1 MTDFAR
7 GVSYNGGMEVIYID
21 SLFFLNAGVD
31 YVLLLA
37 AGRLCARE
45 LVRPRLVLAALFGGA
60 YAAAS
65 VLLPGFFALWTVKL
79 LAGALMVFIAFGAAG
94 YPRAVLVFFAVAA
107 AFGGAVWCA
116 LTLGGSPAPGEA
128 YFVPVSMPALA
139 LSFALCYAAL
149 TLAFRHSG
157 KRASQRLRRVSVTLA
172 GRQADFTALE
182 DTGNELTDPV
192 SGGAVVV
199 AEAEALSALFDT
211 DTAALLRGD
220 AAQSFTALADTAA
233 RRGRL
238 RLLPCSGVT
247 GAQGLLLCF
256 RPDALTVDGRK
267 HTRAVAVAPRALSPD
282 GAYRG
287 LV

>member
-1 MTDFAR
+1 M
-7 GVSYNGGMEVIYID
+7 GSMEVIYID
-21 SLFFLNAGVD
+21 SLFFLNAAID

-37 AGRLCARE
+37 AGRLCVRE
-45 LVRPRLVLAALFGGA
+45 LVRPRMALAALFGGA

-65 VLLPGFFALWTVKL
+65 VLLPGVFALWTVKL
-79 LAGALMVFIAFGAAG
+79 LAGALMVCIAFGGAG

-116 LTLGGSPAPGEA
+116 LTLGGSPAPGAA
-128 YFVPVSMPALA
+128 YYVPVSMPALA

-157 KRASQRLRRVSVTLA
+157 KRAGQRLRRVSVTLG

-192 SGGAVVV
+192 SGGPVVV
-199 AEAEALSALFDT
+199 AEAEALAPLFDT

-220 AAQSFTALADTAA
+220 AAESFTALADTAA
-233 RRGRL
+233 LRGRL

-256 RPDALTVDGRK
+256 RPDIVTVDGRK
-267 HTRAVAVAPRALSPD
+267 HTRAVAVAPRSLSPD

>member
-7 GVSYNGGMEVIYID
+7 GVSYNEGMEVIYID
-21 SLFFLNAGVD
+21 SLFFLNAVID

-45 LVRPRLVLAALFGGA
+45 LMRPRMALAALFGGA
-60 YAAAS
+60 YAAVS
-65 VLLPGFFALWTVKL
+65 VLLPDIFALWTVKL
-79 LAGALMVFIAFGAAG
+79 LAGALMVFIAFGGESFA
-94 YPRAVLVFFAVAA
+94 RAVLVFFAVAA

-128 YFVPVSMPALA
+128 YYVPVSMPALA

-157 KRASQRLRRVSVTLA
+157 KRAGQRLRRVSVTLG
-172 GRQADFTALE
+172 GRRVDFTALE

-192 SGGAVVV
+192 SGGPVLV
-199 AEAEALSALFDT
+199 AEAEALASLFDA

-233 RRGRL
+233 LRGRL

-267 HTRAVAVAPRALSPD
+267 FTRAVAVAPRALSPD